1 MVEHS
6 RPVVRRSTGTD
17 RSAVARVLAASFAD
31 DPVLTHLF
39 PVSIRYRASRLRRF
53 FRLEAARSRRRGG
66 CWVTDDGTAASVWSP
81 PGRWASTRW
90 EDATQGPGAMVALGR
105 QLGRAQRARTDM
117 ETPHRELPD
126 HWYLLYVGVDPA
138 RQGRGLGSEVMRP
151 VLEEC
156 DRTGTPAYLE
166 ATCERNRNL
175 YLRHGFT
182 DRGILPLP
190 DGGPTMFRMWRD
202 PA

>member
-39 PVSIRYRASRLRRF
+39 PVSLRYRASRLRLF

-66 CWVTDDGTAASVWSP
+66 CWVTDDGAAASVWSP

-151 VLEEC
+151 VLEDC

-166 ATCERNRNL
+166 ATCERNRTL

>member
-166 ATCERNRNL
+166 ATCERNRAL